1 MSKAYKKFINSVDP
15 VEMLAFWSVD
25 PAYDGDVHRS
35 GEVRMINDGRV
46 EREINFGSG
55 EEKCGII
62 SILAADVFGVITQK
76 VIYTEDFK

>member
-1 MSKAYKKFINSVDP
+1 
-15 VEMLAFWSVD
+15 
-25 PAYDGDVHRS
+25 
-35 GEVRMINDGRV
+35 MINDGRV